1 MRKLY
6 GILSSAAVLMLMA
19 PVALADIDNDP
30 AFFEDGSGCAGVLWC
45 AGSGTLQDPFAGG
58 LVTEYY
64 KLNTTYLPAVTG
76 GDVLINEFGTTTVGD
91 VIRFEMIS
99 GTPYAFIYS
108 DDTAGGLAADVGLPS
123 SFQAN
128 TVTLTENVHGLAV
141 FTPTAGQPGYAAGAV
156 SPYRPPTYGLT
167 SAVVPEPA
175 FTYVIGAFLFVVGVG
190 GAFRRRRLQ

>member
-30 AFFEDGSGCAGVLWC
+30 AFFEDGSGCAPWC
-45 AGSGTLQDPFAGG
+45 AGSGLKLDPLDGIT
-58 LVTEYY
+58 TEAYQ
-64 KLNTTYLPAVTG
+64 LNTTYLPSVTS

-91 VIRFEMIS
+91 VIRFETIS
-99 GTPYAFIYS
+99 DKPYAFIYS
-108 DDTAGGLAADVGLPS
+108 SDTNGGLAADVGLPGS
-123 SFQAN
+123 YQAN
-128 TVTLTENVHGLAV
+128 HVTITENANGLAV
-141 FTPTAGQPGYAAGAV
+141 FTPTTGQPGYAPGAV

-167 SAVVPEPA
+167 SADVAPEPA
-175 FTYVIGAFLFVVGVG
+175 FTYVIGAFLLVVGVG